1 MCRFRVDLQ
10 LSVAGIVLVRM
21 YEDRM
26 TKKLTGKEAEI
37 KQNPNKAAAR
47 ELQDDEL
54 QQVSGGLAAS
64 RPAVA
69 ADPVCISKLS

>member
-1 MCRFRVDLQ
+1 MSAASTALGRT
-10 LSVAGIVLVRM
+10 

-26 TKKLTGKEAEI
+26 TKKPTSKEAEI
-37 KQNPNKAAAR
+37 KQGPKKPVAH

-69 ADPVCISKLS
+69 ADPVCISKL

>member
-1 MCRFRVDLQ
+1 MRRFRVDLQ
-10 LSVAGIVLVRM
+10 LSAASIALVRT

-26 TKKLTGKEAEI
+26 TKKHTGKETEI
-37 KQNPNKAAAR
+37 KQGPKKPVAL

-54 QQVSGGLAAS
+54 QQVSGGLAVN

-69 ADPVCISKLS
+69 VDPVCISKL